1 MGSFYRNPGEK
12 QLLRLVSSRKEKKK
26 GIYFSGEYFRY
37 RLDRRRDG
45 LRDVKEEGV
54 EDCVAMDFW
63 LCSVIP
69 HLDVRFCIENSFIG
83 LFVAARLVDQCS
95 WEDGF

>member
-1 MGSFYRNPGEK
+1 
-12 QLLRLVSSRKEKKK
+12 
-26 GIYFSGEYFRY
+26 
-37 RLDRRRDG
+37 
-45 LRDVKEEGV
+45 
-54 EDCVAMDFW
+54 MDFW